1 MTLDATISLLRA
13 ILHDVPAAI
22 TTGEQLM
29 RLIERAVA
37 RLSALEGREVSREE
51 IEHLVDE
58 IRRNS
63 ERISELG

>member
-1 MTLDATISLLRA
+1 MTLDATIRLLRA
-13 ILHDVPAAI
+13 ILQDVPAAI

-37 RLSALEGREVSREE
+37 RLSSLEGREVSREE
-51 IEHLVDE
+51 IDRLVDE

-63 ERISELG
+63 ERIRQLG